1 MSIWPHWGRW
11 EETGGGEGLG
21 TITAYCYRQDDTK
34 PPLAKPHPPNS
45 LQVLRDMREG
55 RVREVLWFAAP
66 LQEAPTLR
74 GFEGRQEGA
83 GIGEGRR
90 RKGRMGAEG
99 YEGKKLAL
107 GGTLPSTRPSP

>member
-1 MSIWPHWGRW
+1 MTP
-11 EETGGGEGLG
+11 LL
-21 TITAYCYRQDDTK
+21 DTLNE
-34 PPLAKPHPPNS
+34 PPLSPP

-74 GFEGRQEGA
+74 GFEGRQEEG

-90 RKGRMGAEG
+90 RKGC
-99 YEGKKLAL
+99 
-107 GGTLPSTRPSP
+107 